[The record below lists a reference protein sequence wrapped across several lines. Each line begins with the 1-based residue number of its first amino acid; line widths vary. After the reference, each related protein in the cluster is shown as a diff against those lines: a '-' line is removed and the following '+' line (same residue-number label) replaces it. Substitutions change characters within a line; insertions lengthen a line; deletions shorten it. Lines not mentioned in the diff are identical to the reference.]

1 MEYLWLLF
9 SLRNLFIKS
18 QKKYSKLRVLMEN
31 FKFFRSIKIKMR
43 PVYPSNDT
51 ILSFNR
57 FKTESVCL
65 TGAITGA
72 MLHAAFLFVY
82 RNLNKS

>member
-1 MEYLWLLF
+1 MAFIFFKKLSLL
-9 SLRNLFIKS
+9 NHK
-18 QKKYSKLRVLMEN
+18 KKYSKLRVLMEN

-65 TGAITGA
+65 TGAITGP
-72 MLHAAFLFVY
+72 MLYASFLFVF